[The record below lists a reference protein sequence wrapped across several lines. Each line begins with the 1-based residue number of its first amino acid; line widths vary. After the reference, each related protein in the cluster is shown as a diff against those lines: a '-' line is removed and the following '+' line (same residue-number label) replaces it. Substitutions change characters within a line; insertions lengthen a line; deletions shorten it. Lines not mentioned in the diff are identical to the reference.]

1 MRVWERSRRSGG
13 SAEEIDGYRDLVH
26 LGQGGFGVVYR
37 ARQEQLDREV
47 AVKVLAASTVDEQ
60 ALRRFL
66 RECQLA
72 SRLAGHPNVVTV
84 LDTGTTRSGRPYVTM
99 EYFQH
104 GSLKQRLDR
113 DGPLPLKDVLRFGIK
128 IAGALAAAHDAGIL
142 HRDIKPENILVSSYG
157 EPALAD
163 FGVACLLDPGDPTT
177 RTGAVTLHHTAPEI
191 LEGVPPS
198 QASDV
203 YALGSTLYQLLSG
216 SPAHRRDTDES
227 LAPLLQ
233 RILSQEPPPIPRPD
247 VPDQVMRVV
256 RQAMARQQRDRF
268 TDPLALAAALQQVQA
283 ELGFPVTE
291 LAPSDVHAQQ
301 PTATES
307 MAAPQSSSPSSNSED
322 TAKPPIKQGRS
333 SSPRTRPDPD
343 TSATILRP
351 SRTLGEKVPWTHR
364 RGRLVTASLV
374 LGGMLALALVAG
386 STVAVL
392 NYFSSR
398 FPNTAEQALFDQV
411 PLARTMKNS
420 CTRNTETAQDTV
432 NVQASVTCSSDGT
445 DVNKV
450 VFTKFTSTKA
460 LDAHYRAAVATAGI
474 GPSSGDC
481 RSAEPAESEYTGES
495 GRTSGRV
502 FCYQRPGSSFIEWTD
517 QGSKTLAVAT
527 RIGPD
532 YAKLR
537 GWWTGVV
544 KVKLPAPEPTQTPA
558 PSPPPPPVALPAPA
572 PAPPPAP
579 GVGTDGPGSQ
589 TEEPGR
595 QADPPQAQPPPAQQP
610 SSSPTSPPASSPP
623 APTYWQAPSPQD
635 STYHCGAYT
644 KKPTMWFQECVKVY
658 PSPSGAYV
666 QSLLAVSNPTSTA
679 QTVAGDT
686 SLYLGPNR
694 LNGTACGTTV
704 VAGGGRRWCFSAT
717 KLVIGHGKDV
727 QGQGYLSGNSFG
739 SGTFSPT
746 VKT

>member
-1 MRVWERSRRSGG
+1 MRNSTPVLRAVDMRIWERSRRSGG
-13 SAEEIDGYRDLVH
+13 RDEEIDGYRDLVH
-26 LGQGGFGVVYR
+26 IGQGGFGVVYR
-37 ARQEQLDREV
+37 ARQEHLDREV
-47 AVKVLAASTVDEQ
+47 AVKVLAVSTVDEQ
-60 ALRRFL
+60 ALNRFL

-104 GSLKQRLDR
+104 GSLRQRLDR

-128 IAGALAAAHDAGIL
+128 IAGALAAAHHAEIL
-142 HRDIKPENILVSSYG
+142 HRDIKPENILVSGYG

-163 FGVACLLDPGDPTT
+163 FGVARLLHPGDPTT
-177 RTGAVTLHHTAPEI
+177 RTGAVTLHHIAPEV

-233 RILSQEPPPIPRPD
+233 RILSQDPPPIPRPD
-247 VPDQVMRVV
+247 VPDTVMRVV

-268 TDPLALAAALQQVQA
+268 TDPLALAVALQQLQT

-291 LAPSDVHAQQ
+291 LTPSEVHVQQ
-301 PTATES
+301 PSAMES
-307 MAAPQSSSPSSNSED
+307 VAAPPSSRSSNSED
-322 TAKPPIKQGRS
+322 TAKRPIRRGS
-333 SSPRTRPDPD
+333 SSRRRTPPDSD

-351 SRTLGEKVPWTHR
+351 SRTLDEKVPWTRR
-364 RGRLVTASLV
+364 RGRLVAASLV
-374 LGGMLALALVAG
+374 LGGVLALALVAG

-398 FPNTAEQALFDQV
+398 FPNAAEQALLDQV
-411 PLARTMKNS
+411 PLALTMRNS
-420 CTRNTETAQDTV
+420 CTRNTEAEQDTT

-450 VFTKFTSTKA
+450 VFTKFTSAKA

-474 GPSSGDC
+474 RQSSGDC
-481 RSAEPAESEYTGES
+481 RGAERAESEYTSES

-502 FCYQRPGSSFIEWTD
+502 LCYQRRGSSFLEWTD
-517 QGSKTLAVAT
+517 EGSKTLTVAT
-527 RIGPD
+527 RIGSD

-544 KVKLPAPEPTQTPA
+544 KLSTPEPTQAPA
-558 PSPPPPPVALPAPA
+558 SPLPPAPVALPLPPPAPA
-572 PAPPPAP
+572 PAP
-579 GVGTDGPGSQ
+579 GVDTDGRGPQ
-589 TEEPGR
+589 DEEPGGS
-595 QADPPQAQPPPAQQP
+595 ADPPQATPTSPAQPPPAQPHSWQEP
-610 SSSPTSPPASSPP
+610 STP
-623 APTYWQAPSPQD
+623 D
-635 STYHCGAYT
+635 STYHCGTYV
-644 KKPTMWFQECVKVY
+644 KMPTVWFQECVKVF

-666 QSLLAVSNPTSTA
+666 QSILTMSNPSSTA
-679 QTVAGDT
+679 QTVYGDT

-694 LNGTACGTTV
+694 LNGSICGTTV
-704 VAGGGRRWCFSAT
+704 VAAGERRWCFSPT
-717 KLVIGHGKDV
+717 TFILGHGRDV
-727 QGQGYLSGNSFG
+727 QGQGYLSAGGFG
-739 SGTFSPT
+739 GANFSPT
-746 VKT
+746 AKT